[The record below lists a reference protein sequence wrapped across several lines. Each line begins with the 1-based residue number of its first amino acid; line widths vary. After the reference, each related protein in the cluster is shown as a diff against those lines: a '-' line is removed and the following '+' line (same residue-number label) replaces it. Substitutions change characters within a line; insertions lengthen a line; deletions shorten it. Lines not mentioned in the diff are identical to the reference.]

1 MKTDLAAKWHLETLC
16 RIFRPKMP
24 FCLAARNNPAKIY
37 FSDKNGQDGKSGDK
51 TGVILINKFLVAN
64 QKSKTLITL
73 YSTLG
78 PGNYRPFARDFR
90 RFQGVRRDAN

>member
-16 RIFRPKMP
+16 RAFRPKMP

-51 TGVILINKFLVAN
+51 TGVILINRFLVAN

-73 YSTLG
+73 YST
-78 PGNYRPFARDFR
+78 RSR
-90 RFQGVRRDAN
+90 Q